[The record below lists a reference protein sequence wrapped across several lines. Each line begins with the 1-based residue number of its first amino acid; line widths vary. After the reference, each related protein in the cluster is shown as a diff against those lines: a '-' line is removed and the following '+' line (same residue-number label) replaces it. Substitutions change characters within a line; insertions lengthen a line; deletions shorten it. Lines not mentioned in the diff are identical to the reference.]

1 MRTQTAPEEA
11 NVLVQTLLREPRRA
25 ASVRA
30 RRGCQ
35 ESSKRGSG
43 GHGGHGHTGDTGDTG
58 AAVPA
63 GRGPNASTERHC
75 TAERLLLAQNKDKY
89 VTPLPGSSVH

>member
-1 MRTQTAPEEA
+1 MFLCRRCCGSRVEQHQSGRAGA
-11 NVLVQTLLREPRRA
+11 ARRA
-25 ASVRA
+25 ANA
-30 RRGCQ
+30 GA
-35 ESSKRGSG
+35 GD
-43 GHGGHGHTGDTGDTG
+43 TGDTGDMGDMG

-75 TAERLLLAQNKDKY
+75 TAERLLLAQNKDKH